1 MRVLAIDYGTRS
13 TGLAITDE
21 LQLTARPLATI
32 RSTAR
37 RASSGAGGRSQSGR
51 ARALRSQPFDLPR
64 EILHYVAEYEVG
76 LLLIGLPL
84 NMDGSRGEAARR
96 VDRLI
101 DKLRQLTEIPILT
114 IDERLTSR
122 AADELLRAGG
132 ASQRERR
139 ERSDEYAALIILEDY
154 LASPRL
160 PRSSPN
166 TLPEAPE

>member
-1 MRVLAIDYGTRS
+1 MRLLAIDYGTKA

-32 RSTAR
+32 RS
-37 RASSGAGGRSQSGR
+37 SGGRSQAGR
-51 ARALRSQPFDLPR
+51 RGGQRGAFDLPR
-64 EILHYVAEYEVG
+64 EILRYAEEYEVG

-101 DKLRQLTEIPILT
+101 DQLRQQTQIPILT
-114 IDERLTSR
+114 VDERLTSR
-122 AADELLRAGG
+122 AADELLRAEG
-132 ASQRERR
+132 ASLRQRR

-154 LASPRL
+154 LASPLHQRPL
-160 PRSSPN
+160 PNP
-166 TLPEAPE
+166 LPEATE